1 MNLRLNTLLARLLI
15 VSGIPLSLFLVV
27 ALIGAIAI
35 GRLQTALWWE
45 RHTLEVLVKALEERE
60 HINQMSLTVS
70 VTPLLEAEP
79 LRQTY
84 RDQHKAFLQSS
95 GQLERK
101 PSDNKPQ
108 MDRVLEIRRLEAR
121 WNQMVESELKARD
134 KLPQL
139 SRDELIRRTQALTR
153 QTQPD
158 IAQIR
163 QTSDELIDDEEN
175 LLDQRRATVAQQ
187 TWESVWLIGAAVTLA
202 LVLGVVILYLSA
214 RSVTRPIHRL
224 RAASGELLAGT
235 FRVVPPGGPDEI
247 AQLITHFN
255 HMGLTLTER
264 TSLLQREEERYRTY
278 IGASAHILWTANPV
292 GEVIA
297 DIPTWRAFTGQS
309 EEEVLGTG
317 WLDAIHP
324 DDRPAAVA
332 AWQRA
337 VTGRTLFEM
346 EYRLKNKGG
355 QYRHVSCRA
364 VPVLDA
370 AGNVREWIG
379 TCNDVTEKVQEAGL
393 RQAKEAAEAANRA
406 KSEFLARMSHELRTP
421 LNAVIGM
428 SKMLSTQRFG
438 GLNAKQA
445 DYLSDI
451 TQAGEHLLNLVN
463 DILDLAKV
471 EAGRMDLHPEPF
483 SLAEAVTA
491 TLSTLR
497 PLAEGK
503 KLKLVVQSPPA
514 DGPLRSDL
522 GRFKQILYNLLSN
535 AIKFT
540 PAGSVTV
547 TCQWL
552 TGLATDADQAE
563 EGEATAVRVEV
574 RDTGIGIAPEDQ
586 TVIWG
591 EFQQLKP
598 GKALDQGGTG
608 LGLAL
613 TRRLVQLLGGSIG
626 LESQPGA
633 GSTFTV
639 VLPRRLPERYP
650 GPSPADTAVI
660 RGLPPLDRPAALVV
674 EDYPPTNKLL
684 CDWLREL
691 GLSPVAAHDG
701 PEGLAK
707 ALEVRPQLIV
717 LDIRLPGMD
726 GWTVLTRL
734 KSEAETASIP
744 VVIVTMTEDKQVAE
758 ELEVQEFFVKPVVR
772 EDFLRRLRRL
782 VNKQEGVRVLV
793 IDADAEARARLR
805 EQLQAAGLVLVEA
818 ASAREGLAQLEAELP
833 DLVVIDP
840 SLPDEDGISLI
851 EKIRG
856 RADGARLPILVLT
869 ATGLGAEE
877 HRRLNGHIHSVLS
890 KRPLTAD
897 RLLQCLRNLGLL
909 TKE

>member
-15 VSGIPLSLFLVV
+15 VSGIPLTLFLVV
-27 ALIGAIAI
+27 ALVGGVAIA
-35 GRLQTALWWE
+35 RLRTALWWE
-45 RHTLEVLVKALEERE
+45 RHTLEVLVKALEQRE

-70 VTPLLEAEP
+70 VAPLLEAEP
-79 LRQTY
+79 LRNTY
-84 RDQHKAFLQSS
+84 REQHAAFLDSS
-95 GQLERK
+95 RQLEQK
-101 PSDNKPQ
+101 LADNQPQ
-108 MDRVLEIRRLEAR
+108 LARVLDIRKLEAQ
-121 WNQMVESELKARD
+121 WNRMVEAELKTRD
-134 KLPQL
+134 RLPL
-139 SRDELIRRTQALTR
+139 SRDDLVQRTGALTR

-158 IAQIR
+158 IEQMRKA
-163 QTSDELIDDEEN
+163 SDALITDEQD
-175 LLDQRRATVAQQ
+175 LLDRRRATVTEQ
-187 TWESVWLIGAAVTLA
+187 TWESVWLIGVAVTLA
-202 LVLGVVILYLSA
+202 LVLSVVILYLSA
-214 RSVTRPIHRL
+214 RSVTRPVHRL
-224 RAASGELLAGT
+224 RAASGEVLAGT
-235 FRVVPPGGPDEI
+235 FRVVPPSGPDEI

-278 IGASAHILWTANPV
+278 VGASSHILWTANPV

-297 DIPTWRAFTGQS
+297 DIPGWRAFTGQS
-309 EEEVLGTG
+309 EEEVRGTG

-324 DDRPAAVA
+324 DDRPAARQ
-332 AWQRA
+332 AWERA
-337 VTGRTLFEM
+337 VAGRTLFET

-364 VPVLDA
+364 VPILDPN
-370 AGNVREWIG
+370 GNVREWIG

-438 GLNAKQA
+438 ALNAKQA

-483 SLAEAVTA
+483 SLHDAVTA
-491 TLSTLR
+491 TVSTLR
-497 PLAEGK
+497 PLAGGK
-503 KLKLVVQSPPA
+503 KLKLVVQPPPA
-514 DGPLRSDL
+514 DGPLQTDP

-535 AIKFT
+535 ALKFT

-552 TGLATDADQAE
+552 NGLTTDAEQVE
-563 EGEATAVRVEV
+563 ESQATAVRVEV

-586 TVIWG
+586 AVIWG

-613 TRRLVQLLGGSIG
+613 TRRLVRLLGGSIG
-626 LESQPGA
+626 LESEPGA

-639 VLPRRLPERYP
+639 VLPRRLPEPPP
-650 GPSPADTAVI
+650 GTAEPAAG
-660 RGLPPLDRPAALVV
+660 RALPPLDRPAALVV
-674 EDYPPTNKLL
+674 EDYPATNKLL

-701 PEGLAK
+701 QEGLAK
-707 ALEVRPQLIV
+707 ALELRPQLIV

-734 KSEAETASIP
+734 KSEPETASIP
-744 VVIVTMTEDKQVAE
+744 VVVVTMTDDKRVAE
-758 ELEVQEFFVKPVVR
+758 GLQVQEFFVKPVVR
-772 EDFLRRLRRL
+772 EEFLGRLRKLIGR
-782 VNKQEGVRVLV
+782 QEGVRILV
-793 IDADAEARARLR
+793 IDADADARARLR
-805 EQLQAAGLVLVEA
+805 EQLQAAGLVL
-818 ASAREGLAQLEAELP
+818 LEADSGRAALAHLEGELP
-833 DLVVIDP
+833 DVVVIDP

-851 EKIRG
+851 ETIRH
-856 RADGARLPILVLT
+856 RADGARLPILLLT

-897 RLLQCLRNLGLL
+897 KLLQCLRNLGLL

>member
-35 GRLQTALWWE
+35 DRLRTALWLE

-70 VTPLLEAEP
+70 VAPLLEEEP

-84 RDQHKAFLQSS
+84 RDQHKAFLESS
-95 GQLERK
+95 QQLEQK
-101 PSDNKPQ
+101 VNDNKYQ
-108 MDRVLEIRRLEAR
+108 MARVLDIRKLEAR
-121 WNQMVESELKARD
+121 WNEMIETELKTRD

-139 SRDELIRRTQALTR
+139 SRNELIKRTQDITR

-158 IAQIR
+158 IEKMR
-163 QTSDELIDDEEN
+163 QASDALIDDEEK
-175 LLDQRRATVAQQ
+175 LLKQRRDTVTEQ
-187 TWESVWLIGAAVTLA
+187 TWESVWLLGAAATLA
-202 LVLGVVILYLSA
+202 LILGVVILYLSA
-214 RSVTRPIHRL
+214 RSVTRPVHRL

-235 FRVVPPGGPDEI
+235 FRVVPPSGPDEI

-264 TSLLQREEERYRTY
+264 TSLLQRQEERYRTY
-278 IGASAHILWTANPV
+278 IGASSHILWTANPV

-297 DIPTWRAFTGQS
+297 DIPAWRAFTGQS

-324 DDRPAAVA
+324 DDRPAARQ
-332 AWQRA
+332 AWERA
-337 VTGRTLFEM
+337 VADRTLFET
-346 EYRLKNKGG
+346 EYRLKSKGG

-370 AGNVREWIG
+370 GGNVREWIG

-438 GLNAKQA
+438 ALNAKQA
-445 DYLSDI
+445 DYLNDI

-471 EAGRMDLHPEPF
+471 EAGRMDLVPEPF
-483 SLAEAVTA
+483 SLTEAVTL

-503 KLKLVVQSPPA
+503 KLKLVVQTPA
-514 DGPLRSDL
+514 DDGPLQTDP

-547 TCQWL
+547 TCQWFD
-552 TGLATDADQAE
+552 GLAADAEQVDEAR
-563 EGEATAVRVEV
+563 ATAVRLEV

-591 EFQQLKP
+591 EFQQLKH

-639 VLPRRLPERYP
+639 VLPRRLPEP
-650 GPSPADTAVI
+650 PPSPADTAVM
-660 RGLPPLDRPAALVV
+660 RAMPPLDRPAALVV

-707 ALEVRPQLIV
+707 ALELRPQLIV

-726 GWTVLTRL
+726 GWGVLTRL
-734 KSEAETASIP
+734 KSEPETASIP

-758 ELEVQEFFVKPVVR
+758 DLGVQEFFVKPVVR
-772 EDFLRRLRRL
+772 EDFLRRLRKL
-782 VNKQEGVRVLV
+782 VGRQEGVRVLV
-793 IDADAEARARLR
+793 IDADADARARLR

-818 ASAREGLAQLEAELP
+818 DSGRAALAELEGELP

-851 EKIRG
+851 ETIRS

-869 ATGLGAEE
+869 ATGLGDEE